1 MAFGN
6 QIHRSLRTSIVLL
19 LAACSASAWAETTYA
34 CKTEGGTA
42 YRSRQP
48 CPRLPT
54 PGMVYYGPAR
64 QAPKPYERPVQRIER
79 AGEEQ
84 AYMSARCVTM
94 QDGIRTAPNRGLSYE
109 TVREMQQNFEQECS
123 DERWKAMRQLRKDQR
138 SKEKQAEEQQE
149 LAQQRRFE
157 SQEAE
162 TRFRNQCAEM
172 RMSIHRRKQR
182 PNPTE
187 GDLRDLALFEERY
200 TTRCL

>member
-6 QIHRSLRTSIVLL
+6 QNHSSLRASIVLF
-19 LAACSASAWAETTYA
+19 LAACSAPAWAETTYA

-79 AGEEQ
+79 AGQEQ

-109 TVREMQQNFEQECS
+109 TVREMQQNFERECS
-123 DERWKAMRQLRKDQR
+123 DERSKAYRQLRQDQR
-138 SKEKQAEEQQE
+138 SKEKQAEEEQE

-182 PNPTE
+182 PNPSE

-200 TTRCL
+200 SDRCL